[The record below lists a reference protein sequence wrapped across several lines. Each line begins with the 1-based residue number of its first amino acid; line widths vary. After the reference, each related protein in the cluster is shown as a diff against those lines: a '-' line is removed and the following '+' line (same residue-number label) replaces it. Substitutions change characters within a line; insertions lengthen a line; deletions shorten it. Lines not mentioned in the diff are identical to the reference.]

1 MRVFRFGGK
10 MGEGSAASS
19 SSSEAVTKSRDVH
32 ASSRDASSGDDGS
45 SRERLE
51 VRRAALTRD
60 IPAEPRPER
69 PPDPPKT
76 RRQLGLDFLRRDV
89 SHAVRRAAT
98 VEPVGVGAPLSEARA
113 SDAVARCS
121 TRRITAYVTSDPA
134 PSRSAAPSIPP
145 AAVARRSHPRES
157 YGGRLAEGV
166 RATKAR
172 VAETLRKRAEERSER
187 LPEPCDYQRAVWL
200 GVQDKIKVANAC
212 ARHLG
217 LVTRY
222 RSVTRPPRGIHVE
235 AYPVSRD
242 GDGDGDGEDEGART
256 VSRRRMTVDAF
267 LNSEARLWAQA
278 NHLET
283 NVQRA
288 SRPAFRDARRTSD
301 AEASGASTHASGC
314 RV

>member
-1 MRVFRFGGK
+1 
-10 MGEGSAASS
+10 MGEGSVALS
-19 SSSEAVTKSRDVH
+19 SSSEAVTTTD
-32 ASSRDASSGDDGS
+32 AARDASSGDDGS
-45 SRERLE
+45 PRETLE
-51 VRRAALTRD
+51 ARRAALTRD
-60 IPAEPRPER
+60 IPTEPRPER

-98 VEPVGVGAPLSEARA
+98 VEPVGVGAPLSKARA
-113 SDAVARCS
+113 SDAVARWS

-134 PSRSAAPSIPP
+134 PSAAPSAALSIPP
-145 AAVARRSHPRES
+145 AAVARRSQPRES

-172 VAETLRKRAEERSER
+172 VAETLRKRAEERPEL

-200 GVQDKIKVANAC
+200 GVQDKLKVANAC

-222 RSVTRPPRGIHVE
+222 RSVTQPPRGIHVE
-235 AYPVSRD
+235 AYPVAREGQGQGQ
-242 GDGDGDGEDEGART
+242 GDGDGDDDDERGARKGART
-256 VSRRRMTVDAF
+256 VARRLMTVDAF

-278 NHLET
+278 NYLET

-288 SRPAFRDARRTSD
+288 IRPTFRDARPTSEV
-301 AEASGASTHASGC
+301 EASIAPPED
-314 RV
+314 

>member
-1 MRVFRFGGK
+1 M
-10 MGEGSAASS
+10 S
-19 SSSEAVTKSRDVH
+19 SSSEAVTMPTTD
-32 ASSRDASSGDDGS
+32 AARDASSGDDGS
-45 SRERLE
+45 PRETLE
-51 VRRAALTRD
+51 ARRAALTRD
-60 IPAEPRPER
+60 IPTEPRPER

-98 VEPVGVGAPLSEARA
+98 VEPVGVGAPLSKARA
-113 SDAVARCS
+113 SDAVARWS
-121 TRRITAYVTSDPA
+121 TRRITAYVTSDLA
-134 PSRSAAPSIPP
+134 HSAAPSAALSIPP
-145 AAVARRSHPRES
+145 AAVARRSQPRES

-172 VAETLRKRAEERSER
+172 VAETLRKRAEERPEL

-200 GVQDKIKVANAC
+200 GVQDKLKVANAC

-222 RSVTRPPRGIHVE
+222 RSVTQPPRGIHVE
-235 AYPVSRD
+235 AYPVAREGED
-242 GDGDGDGEDEGART
+242 EVDGDGDGERGARKGART
-256 VSRRRMTVDAF
+256 VARRLMTVDAF

-278 NHLET
+278 NYLET

-288 SRPAFRDARRTSD
+288 IRPTFRDARPTSEV
-301 AEASGASTHASGC
+301 EASIAPPED
-314 RV
+314 

>member
-134 PSRSAAPSIPP
+134 PPAPPPRPSRRPPSREDRTRASRT
-145 AAVARRSHPRES
+145 AAVSPRGSAPLRREWRRPFASARRSAPS
-157 YGGRLAEGV
+157 ASPS
-166 RATKAR
+166 RATTSAR
-172 VAETLRKRAEERSER
+172 FGS
-187 LPEPCDYQRAVWL
+187 
-200 GVQDKIKVANAC
+200 
-212 ARHLG
+212 
-217 LVTRY
+217 
-222 RSVTRPPRGIHVE
+222 
-235 AYPVSRD
+235 
-242 GDGDGDGEDEGART
+242 
-256 VSRRRMTVDAF
+256 
-267 LNSEARLWAQA
+267 
-278 NHLET
+278 
-283 NVQRA
+283 
-288 SRPAFRDARRTSD
+288 AFRTRSRWRTRARGTS
-301 AEASGASTHASGC
+301 ASSPATAA
-314 RV
+314 